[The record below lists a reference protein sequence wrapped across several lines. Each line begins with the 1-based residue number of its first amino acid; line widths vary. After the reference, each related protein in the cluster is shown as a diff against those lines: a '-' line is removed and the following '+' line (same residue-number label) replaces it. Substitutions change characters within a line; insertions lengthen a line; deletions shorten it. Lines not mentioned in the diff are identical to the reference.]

1 MKGLGFS
8 MGTQLISRATVTPIT
23 EPLHDVTA
31 ERLRRAIRA
40 HIRNGER
47 SHILDL
53 RPLARLDS
61 PTLAALIRVLRLVR
75 EVGGSVA
82 LVVNQPHFLRI
93 LSITGLDRVF
103 PVWPD
108 DGAALA
114 SFGLT
119 DVVPA

>member
-1 MKGLGFS
+1 MDTRS
-8 MGTQLISRATVTPIT
+8 VSSATVTPIT

-53 RPLARLDS
+53 RPLAELDS
-61 PTLAALIRVLRLVR
+61 SSLAALIRVLRLVR

-82 LVVNQPHFLRI
+82 LIVNQPHFLRI
-93 LSITGLDRVF
+93 LSITGLDRIF

-108 DGAALA
+108 DSAALA
-114 SFGLT
+114 SLGLT
-119 DVVPA
+119 EVVPA